1 MGRVNQALAAAMREL
16 LRDYYVLVAQLE
28 QQMSEVCADVR
39 SETIGLA
46 KS

>member
-28 QQMSEVCADVR
+28 QQMNEVCADAGSVSVR
-39 SETIGLA
+39 PA
-46 KS
+46 RN